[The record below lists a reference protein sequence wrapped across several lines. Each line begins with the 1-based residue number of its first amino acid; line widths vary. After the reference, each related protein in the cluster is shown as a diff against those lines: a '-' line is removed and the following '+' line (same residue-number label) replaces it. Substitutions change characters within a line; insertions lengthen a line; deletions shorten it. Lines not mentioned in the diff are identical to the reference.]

1 MKVGATA
8 ETCFAVAVG
17 AVDVEVAA
25 GPIFERCRFVVGFGD
40 GDVYRRM
47 ATNGGGRM
55 PLFGTSTVDK
65 EGAAL
70 IAKWIKS
77 LKK

>member
-1 MKVGATA
+1 MRNQETKMINALPLVGLP
-8 ETCFAVAVG
+8 G
-17 AVDVEVAA
+17 
-25 GPIFERCRFVVGFGD
+25 GD
-40 GDVYRRM
+40 PDKIRLIVPGHPEHSDVYRRM
-47 ATNGGGRM
+47 ATAGGGRM
-55 PLFGTSTVDK
+55 PLFGTSTVDE